1 MRKKPEISL
10 DFNDAKVFGELIH
23 LLNHKGTPIPIMGL
37 LIGAIAYSK
46 NLILISSDQNHFDVL
61 KDVKENFKVEYW

>member
-1 MRKKPEISL
+1 LRKKPEISL

-23 LLNHKGTPIPIMGL
+23 LLKHKGLPIPIMDL

-46 NLILISSDQNHFDVL
+46 NLILISTDQNHFDVL